1 MRPASSDGSMMIEG
15 SGEGGAIM
23 DYDILGEFETGLTE
37 LDDPLILNKSIC
49 NFRPIPGDVCD

>member
-1 MRPASSDGSMMIEG
+1 MMIEG

-49 NFRPIPGDVCD
+49 NFRPIPVDVCD